1 MMAKAKK
8 KDDLEIP
15 NILQRFAEQDK
26 ETGKRV
32 PAKYEQKFIRQRED
46 GTKVYIFQMLEEAHT
61 LMPDGRKIYD
71 SVGSKRKWIMPELS
85 PRKPKRRDIHTIID
99 TEIFNAI
106 KSLKYAK
113 KRLVIAAVREAVKNN
128 EEIAEY
134 LPKNVGI
141 TISRRIAHL
150 MTMNNLEMVQE
161 TKTRKVLREGKY
173 KYVPGR

>member
-1 MMAKAKK
+1 MTKASR
-8 KDDLEIP
+8 KDGLEIP
-15 NILQRFAEQDK
+15 NILQRIEEQDK

-32 PAKYEQKFIRQRED
+32 PAQFEQRFIRQRED
-46 GTKVYIFQMLEEAHT
+46 GTKVYIFQLLEEAHT

-71 SVGSKRKWIMPELS
+71 SVGNKRKWIMPETA

-106 KSLKYAK
+106 KSLKHAK
-113 KRLVIAAVREAVKNN
+113 KRLVIAAVREVVTNN
-128 EEIAEY
+128 DEIAEY